1 LQDIDM
7 VGRISPLRLVLMLV
21 AALGPASCGRG
32 SSANHFRLTGEACD
46 DWNKAAAQVLQGDP
60 SKNGCGM
67 TNPTAQEIAAAK
79 AYLIQANAD
88 HVNSEGG
95 CWGTLGFDP
104 EESPREVDHANC
116 GIGSSGG
123 SEIDIVPGDVCSK
136 VGAPTALPTAEAGT
150 PEAGTPPP
158 TPKPD
163 AGTAD
168 GGVAEADAPLP
179 EAETPEGG
187 PPEAGAPEVVPDE
200 GGPEVTPDAGGPET
214 VDARP
219 IRPPQRDPLAQQRDN
234 LRGAI
239 TEAGRWVTLL
249 QSNHLQSQATS
260 LQQKIDNANRILR
273 EGPNSELGSSE
284 RGLRSAIATARH
296 DLGM

>member
-1 LQDIDM
+1 M
-7 VGRISPLRLVLMLV
+7 VRRISPIRLALMLA
-21 AALGPASCGRG
+21 AALGSASCGRG
-32 SSANHFRLTGEACD
+32 SSVDHFRLKGGACD
-46 DWNKAAAQVLQGDP
+46 DWNKAAEQVLKGDP
-60 SKNGCGM
+60 SENGCGM
-67 TNPTAQEIAAAK
+67 TSLTAQEIAAAK

-136 VGAPTALPTAEAGT
+136 VGAPTVLSAADAGT
-150 PEAGTPPP
+150 PEAAVIPPPPP
-158 TPKPD
+158 TPKPE

-168 GGVAEADAPLP
+168 AGVA

-187 PPEAGAPEVVPDE
+187 PPEAGA
-200 GGPEVTPDAGGPET
+200 PEVTPDAGGPET

>member
-1 LQDIDM
+1 M
-7 VGRISPLRLVLMLV
+7 VRRISPIRLVLMFV
-21 AALGPASCGRG
+21 AALGPAGCGRG

-67 TNPTAQEIAAAK
+67 THLTAQQIESAR
-79 AYLIQANAD
+79 AYLIPANAD

-104 EESPREVDHANC
+104 GKSPREVDHESC
-116 GIGSSGG
+116 GIGSSRRA
-123 SEIDIVPGDVCSK
+123 EIDIVPGEVCS
-136 VGAPTALPTAEAGT
+136 VLGAPTALPTAEAGT
-150 PEAGTPPP
+150 PEAGTPLP

-168 GGVAEADAPLP
+168 GGVAEADVPLP

-187 PPEAGAPEVVPDE
+187 PPEAGA
-200 GGPEVTPDAGGPET
+200 PEVTPDAGGPET